1 MQQNLLNFV
10 KNSGKNSKNY
20 KKKTF
25 FLTCGVGNPIIKL
38 LWKYICW
45 IISDAVHRKKYHIIQ
60 DRFHINV
67 LHNTEAY

>member
-45 IISDAVHRKKYHIIQ
+45 IISDAVHRK
-60 DRFHINV
+60 NAV
-67 LHNTEAY
+67 